1 MIDSTPPIALAT
13 FESPMQAMKFIR
25 SQKKN
30 ATIQT
35 NKLWASENR
44 SKTERLRCKVL
55 SKLKKYMIEVG
66 GVAAKDVVASYKT
79 FRMVLKK
86 DGRLLPVAIIRE
98 DVSVQW
104 LDDVAPDVRE
114 ALEAFMEEL
123 E

>member
-1 MIDSTPPIALAT
+1 M
-13 FESPMQAMKFIR
+13 
-25 SQKKN
+25 
-30 ATIQT
+30 
-35 NKLWASENR
+35 
-44 SKTERLRCKVL
+44 L